1 MKITF
6 GIIDEPMINEFG
18 TDIKATKFVQD
29 MEEKG
34 LSVDTR
40 LETEN
45 SVAVFFQAGE
55 QRFPVNTKP
64 QRSPYKFQEKTVN
77 NVWATEPRMQF
88 FFRINK
94 DQAITEFKKH
104 IEQLVKHYFKKSA
117 LEEVTIRLWNTKAI
131 ERLQDAEKTKR
142 LKPLPLKQLTN
153 Y

>member
-1 MKITF
+1 MKVTF
-6 GIIDEPMINEFG
+6 EIIDEPAVNEFG
-18 TDIKATKFVQD
+18 TDIKAAKFVQD

-34 LSVDTR
+34 LAVDTR
-40 LETEN
+40 METEH
-45 SVAVFFQAGE
+45 SVAVFFQAGA

-94 DQAITEFKKH
+94 DQAISEFKKH
-104 IEQLVKHYFKKSA
+104 IEKLVKHYFQKSG
-117 LEEVTIRLWNTKAI
+117 LDEVRVNLWKTKAL